1 MKKYERDKC
10 FELMDEALRSIQC
23 AQREWKKY
31 EQYKD
36 GRIEMPDELK
46 EEDNSIEAEIALREF
61 EYHRG
66 YAEGINQ
73 VLVSIG
79 VRHEKMKELNEIIH

>member
-31 EQYKD
+31 EQY
-36 GRIEMPDELK
+36 K